1 MQVSVVV
8 NGMRDNQITFISNT
22 GESESSCFWRS
33 DDEILLAAVD
43 TLGFSDWERVSSTW
57 FRNEKAPDECARRAL
72 GLALKPRK
80 RKNRSGFGKPIKFG
94 AEIIPPKKRRELEAL
109 EERRLFGKIRAP
121 EELDVIH
128 RAYIVGGTMSE
139 RILMLNG
146 TREAVEMGEDVSI
159 SFSSLVME
167 MKHISDQEVEKSIRD
182 SYKNI
187 APKRLP
193 KAVAEM
199 QELQVLSP
207 PRRAV
212 SSIAD
217 YSQSYAGEETA
228 GNGHLLNLDSSE
240 LKNPLKDALEEN
252 LQLLSPAKNDLV
264 PDDTCLV
271 DFASPKM
278 NTPIPW
284 LPFPPRAIQGLI
296 TPKQFFLIR

>member
-1 MQVSVVV
+1 MQVSIVV
-8 NGMRDNQITFISNT
+8 NGMCDNRITFISNT
-22 GESESSCFWRS
+22 GEKESCFWHS

-43 TLGFSDWERVSSTW
+43 TIGFSDWDHVSSTW

-109 EERRLFGKIRAP
+109 EERRLFEKIREAA
-121 EELDVIH
+121 ELDVIH

-167 MKHISDQEVEKSIRD
+167 MKLVSAQEVDKSIRD
-182 SYKNI
+182 SCKNI

-193 KAVAEM
+193 KAVAEL
-199 QELQVLSP
+199 QESQVLSP
-207 PRRAV
+207 PRRTV

-217 YSQSYAGEETA
+217 YSLSCTDEETA
-228 GNGHLLNLDSSE
+228 SNGRLLNLDSSE

-252 LQLLSPAKNDLV
+252 LQLLSPSKNDLA
-264 PDDTCLV
+264 PDDACLV
-271 DFASPKM
+271 DFMSPKM
-278 NTPIPW
+278 NNPIPW
-284 LPFPPRAIQGLI
+284 LPFPPQAIQGPIL
-296 TPKQFFLIR
+296 PKQFFLIR